1 MQGAKGV
8 KEGTVWGYGPKGERG
23 RVLSLSGAEVS
34 EGCTFLFLGFK
45 DVRQMALLHAKCLP
59 CPKQAGNKTKKKEK

>member
-8 KEGTVWGYGPKGERG
+8 KEGTVAGHGPKGERG
-23 RVLSLSGAEVS
+23 KVLLLSGGVEL

-45 DVRQMALLHAKCLP
+45 DVKLLTDRFAACQVLALP
-59 CPKQAGNKTKKKEK
+59 

>member
-45 DVRQMALLHAKCLP
+45 DVRPLTDGFAACQVLALP
-59 CPKQAGNKTKKKEK
+59 